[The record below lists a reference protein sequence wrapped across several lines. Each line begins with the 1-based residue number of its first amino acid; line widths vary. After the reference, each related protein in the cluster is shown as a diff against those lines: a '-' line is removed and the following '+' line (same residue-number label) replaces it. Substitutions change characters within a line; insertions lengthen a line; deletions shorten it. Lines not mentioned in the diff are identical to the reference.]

1 MVHCLLDAAGD
12 DWVVVA
18 AEVAGIFEVVGVADV
33 AGVVKIVEPL
43 QAKPCLAPLRWSAAV
58 ASGAV
63 HLQVEP
69 CLAPLLGR
77 DADDLVVVA
86 MAAIFEPE
94 GSWHAFGP

>member
-1 MVHCLLDAAGD
+1 MVHCLLDVAGD

-18 AEVAGIFEVVGVADV
+18 AEVAGIFEVVGIADV
-33 AGVVKIVEPL
+33 AGVVKT
-43 QAKPCLAPLRWSAAV
+43 LRWSAAV

-77 DADDLVVVA
+77 DADGLVVVA
-86 MAAIFEPE
+86 MAAIFEPVD
-94 GSWHAFGP
+94 SWHAFGP